1 MNNIGSCNNRKSS
14 GDAGNYVE
22 KNISKEKS
30 IVSSS
35 VSANNDTQKGKPNL
49 SDPHEKTQL
58 KKQNTKQDGEV
69 TGKSLYKGDEK
80 SLRDVKTQAKQKS
93 EEKVSSTFATGK
105 TDEEK
110 LPKDSK
116 PLASPSKSKK
126 IPDNVANAKTSEN
139 VYVDNSTRSN
149 NVQEEPKSEPRL
161 KKESE
166 IEVVITEEI
175 FVENEVFCPVGRPV
189 SVAARKQNSPLNTV
203 SASKTSPLQGV
214 KNQRQVNNHRATKK
228 QTTEI
233 KTLQKIS
240 EFYGYSYNFSIFRLC
255 EG

>member
-1 MNNIGSCNNRKSS
+1 MNNIGSCNNNKS
-14 GDAGNYVE
+14 GGGYVE

-30 IVSSS
+30 ITSSS
-35 VSANNDTQKGKPNL
+35 VSENNDTRKGKPNL
-49 SDPHEKTQL
+49 SNAHEKTQL

-80 SLRDVKTQAKQKS
+80 NSREVKTHAKQKS
-93 EEKVSSTFATGK
+93 EEKVSSTLPTGK

-116 PLASPSKSKK
+116 PLVSPSKSKK
-126 IPDNVANAKTSEN
+126 LSENVANAKTSEG
-139 VYVDNSTRSN
+139 VYVDNSTRN
-149 NVQEEPKSEPRL
+149 NSVQEEPKSEPRL

-166 IEVVITEEI
+166 IEVVVTEEI
-175 FVENEVFCPVGRPV
+175 FVGNEVFCSVGRPG
-189 SVAARKQNSPLNTV
+189 SVAARKQNNPINTV
-203 SASKTSPLQGV
+203 SASKTSLLQGV

-240 EFYGYSYNFSIFRLC
+240 KFHSYSYNFSVFRL
-255 EG
+255 